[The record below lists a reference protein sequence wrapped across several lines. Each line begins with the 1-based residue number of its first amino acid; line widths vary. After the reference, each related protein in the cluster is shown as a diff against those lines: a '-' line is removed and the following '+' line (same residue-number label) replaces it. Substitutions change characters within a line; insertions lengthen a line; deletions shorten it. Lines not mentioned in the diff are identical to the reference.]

1 MTHTLRQLSDLEDIR
16 TLKHRYFRCIDT
28 ANLNELR
35 ELFTDDVQVDYRG
48 GGYRVQLQG
57 REQMLEFLAN
67 SFNADSLARHH
78 GHMPE
83 IRFTGDD
90 SAEGTWYLEDLF
102 ISLARRDCTWGTALY
117 RDRYVRMGEVWKIA
131 KTEYDRVIEVW
142 EPLREDIK
150 ILSHYLSRHGRKLSD
165 CTDNSRFLT
174 FTEPVS
180 RTSR

>member
-1 MTHTLRQLSDLEDIR
+1 MTHTLQQLSDLEDIR
-16 TLKHRYFRCIDT
+16 TLKQRYFRCIDT
-28 ANLNELR
+28 ASLNELS

-102 ISLARRDCTWGTALY
+102 ISRAATVPGAPRCI
-117 RDRYVRMGEVWKIA
+117 VIA
-131 KTEYDRVIEVW
+131 TCAW
-142 EPLREDIK
+142 ERSGRLRKPSTI
-150 ILSHYLSRHGRKLSD
+150 
-165 CTDNSRFLT
+165 
-174 FTEPVS
+174 V
-180 RTSR
+180 